1 MTSNFLRLP
10 LLFLLLA
17 WSYQPTFAQQKHLSN
32 QEMLVVSAHPLA
44 SAAGLRVLQQG
55 GNAFDAG
62 ITVEFCLAVVL
73 PVAGNIGGGG
83 FAMLRTE
90 EGDIS
95 SLDYR
100 EQAPASIRSDL
111 FVDENGQAR
120 GNQSTLGPLA
130 VGIPGTVAGMYQL
143 HQRHGKLPWAD
154 LLQPAID
161 LARGGWALTEKEA
174 RMLNHYRSL
183 LNEVN
188 AGDCYLCGTTDVQPG
203 DTLFNEAIAQVL
215 ERIRD
220 QGADGFY
227 RGETAAQMTAFMAA
241 KGGLISQ
248 EDLANYRAIWREP
261 LHGQYKG
268 MDVYSMGPPSSGGV
282 LLLQLLQLLTPY
294 PLAAWGPDDP
304 RTIHLLVEAERRAY
318 ADRSLYLGDPAF
330 VDVPVARLLD
340 SSYLADR
347 MRDFSPKTASRSTDI
362 APGLGPQPESD
373 ETTHYI
379 VVDAQRNVMSA
390 TTSLNLAYGSKVIV
404 PGLGFLLNN
413 TIDDFSLAPGIPNS
427 FGLLGS
433 EANAVAPGK
442 RMLSSMTPTLV
453 CRDGA
458 FLAAIGSPG
467 GSTIP
472 TTVLQVFLNH
482 FEFGMTAYEA
492 VARER
497 YHHQWMPDHIRVE
510 RGALSRR
517 THRSLRKKGHVLQ
530 ESSPYGRA
538 ACVLQD
544 AAGRLEGGADPR
556 GDDAVAGQ
564 GDL

>member
-1 MTSNFLRLP
+1 MTTPFLRL
-10 LLFLLLA
+10 LLLSFLLLGT
-17 WSYQPTFAQQKHLSN
+17 YQASFAQQKHLIE
-32 QEMLVVSAHPLA
+32 QEQLVVSAHPLA
-44 SAAGLRVLQQG
+44 SAAGLQVLRQG

-90 EGDIS
+90 QGEIS

-100 EQAPASIRSDL
+100 EQAPANIQSDMY
-111 FVDENGQAR
+111 VDENGQAR
-120 GNQSTLGPLA
+120 GTASTLGPLA

-143 HQRHGKLPWAD
+143 HQRHGKLAWAD

-161 LARGGWALTEKEA
+161 LARGGWILTQKEA
-174 RMLNHYRSL
+174 DMLNRYRSV
-183 LNEVN
+183 LNEMN

-203 DTLFNEAIAQVL
+203 DTLRNEAMAQVL

-220 QGADGFY
+220 AGADGFY
-227 RGETAAQMTAFMAA
+227 RGQTAEQMSAFMAA
-241 KGGLISQ
+241 NGGLIDMD
-248 EDLANYRAIWREP
+248 DLANYQAIWREP
-261 LHGQYKG
+261 IHGQFDG

-282 LLLQLLQLLTPY
+282 LLLQMLEMLAPY
-294 PLAAWGPDDP
+294 PLADWGPGDP
-304 RTIHLLVEAERRAY
+304 RTMHLLVEVERRAY

-340 SSYLADR
+340 SSYLRAR
-347 MRDFSPKTASRSTDI
+347 MLDFSPTAASRSADI
-362 APGLGPQPESD
+362 APGLGPLPESD

-379 VVDAQRNVMSA
+379 VVDARRNVMSA
-390 TTSLNLAYGSKVIV
+390 TTSLNGAYGSKVIV

-413 TIDDFSLAPGIPNS
+413 TVDDFSLAPGIPNS
-427 FGLLGS
+427 YGLLGS

-442 RMLSSMTPTLV
+442 RMLSSMTPTIV
-453 CRDGA
+453 CGDGA
-458 FLAAIGSPG
+458 FLAALGTPG

-482 FEFGMTAYEA
+482 FVFGMNGYDA
-492 VARER
+492 VARGR

-510 RGALSRR
+510 QSALSRPAR
-517 THRSLRKKGHVLQ
+517 RSLRKKGHALK
-530 ESSPYGRA
+530 ESAPYGRA

-544 AAGRLEGGADPR
+544 ATGRLEGGADPR
-556 GDDAVAGQ
+556 GDDAVAGSE
-564 GDL
+564 

>member
-1 MTSNFLRLP
+1 MTSKSLH
-10 LLFLLLA
+10 FLLLIGLLCGLH
-17 WSYQPTFAQQKHLSN
+17 QPIFAQQKHLSD
-32 QEMLVVSAHPLA
+32 QQMLVVSAHPLA
-44 SAAGLRVLQQG
+44 SAAGLQVLQQG

-90 EGDIS
+90 QGEIS

-100 EQAPASIRSDL
+100 EQAPANIRAAL
-111 FVDENGQAR
+111 YVAENEQAR
-120 GNQSTLGPLA
+120 GTASTLGPLA

-143 HQRHGKLPWAD
+143 HQRHGKLAWAD

-174 RMLNHYRSL
+174 QLLSGYRSV
-183 LNEVN
+183 LNEMN
-188 AGDCYLCGTTDVQPG
+188 AGDCYLCGTTEVQPG
-203 DTLFNEAIAQVL
+203 DTLRNEALAQVL

-227 RGETAAQMTAFMAA
+227 RGETAEQMSAFMGAN
-241 KGGLISQ
+241 GGLIDL
-248 EDLANYRAIWREP
+248 EDLANYQAIWREP
-261 LHGQYKG
+261 MHGQFKG
-268 MDVYSMGPPSSGGV
+268 MDVYSMAPPSSGGV
-282 LLLQLLQLLTPY
+282 LLLQMLEMLVPY
-294 PLAAWGPDDP
+294 PLSDWGPGDH
-304 RTIHLLVEAERRAY
+304 RTIHLLAEVERRAY

-340 SSYLADR
+340 SSYLACR
-347 MRDFSPKTASRSTDI
+347 MRDFSPKAASRSADI
-362 APGLGPQPESD
+362 APGLGPLPESE

-379 VVDAQRNVMSA
+379 VVDARRNVMSA
-390 TTSLNLAYGSKVIV
+390 TTSLNGAYGSKVIV

-427 FGLLGS
+427 YGLLGS

-458 FLAAIGSPG
+458 FLAALGTPG

-482 FEFGMTAYEA
+482 FVFGMNSYDA
-492 VARER
+492 VARGR
-497 YHHQWMPDHIRVE
+497 YHHQWMPDQLRLE
-510 RGALSRR
+510 EAALSRR
-517 THRSLRKKGHVLQ
+517 VRRSLRKKGHVLK
-530 ESSPYGRA
+530 ESAPYGRA

-544 AAGRLEGGADPR
+544 VAGRLEGGADPR
-556 GDDAVAGQ
+556 GDDAVAGTQ
-564 GDL
+564 

>member
-1 MTSNFLRLP
+1 MTSKFSR
-10 LLFLLLA
+10 LLLLIGLLCGLHQ
-17 WSYQPTFAQQKHLSN
+17 SIFAQQKHLSD
-32 QEMLVVSAHPLA
+32 QQMLVVSAHPLA
-44 SAAGLRVLQQG
+44 SAAGLQVLQQG

-90 EGDIS
+90 QGEIS

-100 EQAPASIRSDL
+100 EQAPANIRAAL
-111 FVDENGQAR
+111 YVAENEQAR
-120 GNQSTLGPLA
+120 GTASTLGPLA

-143 HQRHGKLPWAD
+143 HQRHGKLAWAD

-174 RMLNHYRSL
+174 QLLNGYRSV
-183 LNEVN
+183 LNDIN
-188 AGDCYLCGTTDVQPG
+188 AGDCYLCGTTEVQFG
-203 DTLFNEAIAQVL
+203 DTLRNEALAQVL

-227 RGETAAQMTAFMAA
+227 RGETAEQMSAFMTAN
-241 KGGLISQ
+241 GGLIDLD
-248 EDLANYRAIWREP
+248 DLANYQAIWREP
-261 LHGQYKG
+261 MHGQFDG

-282 LLLQLLQLLTPY
+282 LLLQMLEMLAPY
-294 PLAAWGPDDP
+294 PLSDWGPGDP
-304 RTIHLLVEAERRAY
+304 RTMHLLAEVERRAY

-340 SSYLADR
+340 SSYLAGR
-347 MRDFSPKTASRSTDI
+347 MRDYSPIIASRSADI
-362 APGLGPQPESD
+362 APGLGPLPESD

-379 VVDAQRNVMSA
+379 VVDARRNVMSA
-390 TTSLNLAYGSKVIV
+390 TTSLNGAYGSKVIV

-427 FGLLGS
+427 YGLLGS

-453 CRDGA
+453 CRDGI
-458 FLAAIGSPG
+458 FLAALGTPG

-482 FEFGMTAYEA
+482 FVFGMNSYDA
-492 VARER
+492 VARGR
-497 YHHQWMPDHIRVE
+497 YHHQWMPDQIRFE
-510 RGALSRR
+510 EAALSRR
-517 THRSLRKKGHVLQ
+517 VRRSLRKKGHVLK
-530 ESSPYGRA
+530 ESAPYGRA

-556 GDDAVAGQ
+556 GDDAVAGSK
-564 GDL
+564 